1 VELGALVVTQGTTL
15 HSVTRQETNA
25 WCSTW
30 PVVGKTIVERWVE
43 RVQELGV
50 GMVSVVD
57 RDVSVPNRIQRMIE
71 WAKEGVDQI
80 LVIFMGSYAE
90 IDFSDLLRFHHSG
103 GHRITRVFDP
113 QGPLG
118 VSLLDRR
125 AVIKATPYLGG
136 EPPRS
141 SRYDFSGYVTR
152 LSSTLAY
159 RKLVQ
164 DALEGRCNIRP
175 AGNTTDERVW
185 IDPTASIHSSVK
197 IQAPCYIGAH
207 SKLNAGVTIT
217 GFSSVEDNCEIDVG
231 TTLECASVLP
241 NTYLAAGLHIHN
253 AVVNGTKL
261 EHLDRGVTVDLE
273 PTALAARRRAIY
285 PETQA

>member
-1 VELGALVVTQGTTL
+1 MELGALVVTQGAGL
-15 HSVTRQETNA
+15 HSVARQETSA

-30 PVVGKTIVERWVE
+30 PVVGKTVVQRWVE
-43 RVQELGV
+43 RVRDLGV

-57 RDVSVPNRIQRMIE
+57 RDVSVPHRLQRMVE
-71 WAKEGVDQI
+71 WAKDGVEQI

-90 IDFSDLLRFHHSG
+90 IDFSDLLQFHHAG

-125 AVIKATPYLGG
+125 AVIKANPNLG

-175 AGNTTDERVW
+175 AGNAAEERVW
-185 IDPTASIHSSVK
+185 IDPTASIHPSVR
-197 IQAPCYIGAH
+197 IQAPCYVGAH
-207 SKLNAGVTIT
+207 SRLHAGVTIT
-217 GFSSVEDNCEIDVG
+217 GYSSIEENCEIDMG

-241 NTYLAAGLHIHN
+241 NTYLAAGLHVRN

-273 PTALAARRRAIY
+273 PAALGARRRALY
-285 PETQA
+285 PETQG